1 MTQAAAEAF
10 IDIGEMII
18 SRENSGRNAELPRAS
33 SLADTGSTSMITTQ
47 KAFCSLAALIAFF
60 LIAPLVRAQKSSYDY
75 IISDARIVDGT
86 GAPWF
91 RGDIAI
97 SGDRIAAMGDLRNAS
112 SRNRIHASRFV
123 AAPGFIDVQGQS
135 EFNLLVDNRA
145 ASKITQ
151 GVTTEITGEGTSIA
165 PLNDRM
171 IEDLKDEAQKYGV
184 KLDWRSLDEYLN
196 RLDRAHPAINLGTF
210 VGAGGIRTYVM
221 GKENRPATAAELEQ
235 MRQLVAQAMQQG
247 AFGVSTALEYVPDVF
262 ASTDEIVELAKVAR
276 SYGGV
281 YFTHQRSE
289 ADAIFQSLD
298 EVFAISE
305 RAGISTTI
313 WHLKTAYAENFGRM
327 PEVLLKIEQAR
338 ARGIDV
344 AASVYPYTRASNGL
358 TACFPSWVSE
368 GGTEKMIGRLK
379 DPVQRARVKKEM
391 NESNATWENEWLG
404 SGGPQGVTLIQVVD
418 PELRKYEGMNFEEIG
433 REMGKD
439 PRDAAMDIAIAD
451 HGNSSVVIAIMRED
465 DVRAAVSN
473 PLVTYGSD
481 SEAQAEDGPLS
492 KTKAHPRAFGT
503 FSRILSEYVREQHT
517 MRLEEAVR
525 KMTSQ
530 AASRVGITDR
540 GILRPGMFAD
550 IVIFD
555 PQSIRDKAT
564 YNDPLRYSTGVNAVF
579 VNGKPVVLDGR
590 ITNERP
596 GKALRGP
603 GYRH

>member
-1 MTQAAAEAF
+1 MTKK
-10 IDIGEMII
+10 
-18 SRENSGRNAELPRAS
+18 RK
-33 SLADTGSTSMITTQ
+33 SLY
-47 KAFCSLAALIAFF
+47 LAIVFTAFF
-60 LIAPLVRAQKSSYDY
+60 LVAPLVTAQKSTYDY

-112 SRNRIHASRFV
+112 AKKRVDSSKFV

-135 EFNLLVDNRA
+135 EFNLLIDNRA

-171 IEDLKDEAQKYGV
+171 IDDLKDNAQKYGV
-184 KLDWRSLDEYLN
+184 KLDWHSLDEYLN

-210 VGAGGIRTYVM
+210 VGAGGVRTYVM
-221 GKENRPATAAELEQ
+221 GKENRPATPAELEQ

-247 AFGVSTALEYVPDVF
+247 AFGLSTALEYVPDVF
-262 ASTDEIVELAKVAR
+262 ASTDEIIELAKVAR
-276 SYGGV
+276 RYGGV

-289 ADAIFQSLD
+289 ADAIMQSLD
-298 EVFAISE
+298 EVFSISE

-313 WHLKTAYAENFGRM
+313 WHLKTAYSENFGRM
-327 PEVLLKIEQAR
+327 PEVLRKIEQAR

-368 GGTEKMIGRLK
+368 GGTEKMIERLK

-391 NESNATWENEWLG
+391 NEQSATWENEWLG
-404 SGGPQGVTLIQVVD
+404 SGGPAGVTLIQVVN
-418 PELRKYEGMNFEEIG
+418 PELRRYEGMNFEEIG

-439 PRDAAMDIAIAD
+439 PRDAAMDIALAD
-451 HGNSSVVIAIMRED
+451 HGNSAVVIAIMRDD

-503 FSRILSEYVREQHT
+503 FSRILAEYVREQHT

-555 PQSIRDKAT
+555 PETIRDTAT
-564 YNDPLRYSTGVNAVF
+564 YNDPLHYSTGINAVF
-579 VNGKPVVLDGR
+579 VNGKPVVLDGK
-590 ITNERP
+590 ITDERP
-596 GKALRGP
+596 GRALRGP
-603 GYRH
+603 AYKH

>member
-1 MTQAAAEAF
+1 MTKK
-10 IDIGEMII
+10 
-18 SRENSGRNAELPRAS
+18 RK
-33 SLADTGSTSMITTQ
+33 SLY
-47 KAFCSLAALIAFF
+47 LAIVFTAFF
-60 LIAPLVRAQKSSYDY
+60 LVAPLVTAQKSTYDY

-112 SRNRIHASRFV
+112 AKKRVDSSKFV

-135 EFNLLVDNRA
+135 EFNLLIDNRA

-171 IEDLKDEAQKYGV
+171 IDDLKDNAQKYGV
-184 KLDWRSLDEYLN
+184 KLDWHSLDEYLN

-210 VGAGGIRTYVM
+210 VGAGGVRTYVM
-221 GKENRPATAAELEQ
+221 GKENRPATPAELEQ
-235 MRQLVAQAMQQG
+235 MQQLVAQAMQQG
-247 AFGVSTALEYVPDVF
+247 AFGLSTALEYVPDVF
-262 ASTDEIVELAKVAR
+262 ASTDEIIELAKVAR
-276 SYGGV
+276 RYGGV

-289 ADAIFQSLD
+289 ADAIMQSLD
-298 EVFAISE
+298 EVFSISE

-313 WHLKTAYAENFGRM
+313 WHLKTAYSENFGRM
-327 PEVLLKIEQAR
+327 PEVLRKIEQAR

-368 GGTEKMIGRLK
+368 GGTEKMIERLK

-391 NESNATWENEWLG
+391 NEQSATWENEWLG
-404 SGGPQGVTLIQVVD
+404 SGGPAGVTLIQVVN
-418 PELRKYEGMNFEEIG
+418 PELRRYEGMNFEEIG

-439 PRDAAMDIAIAD
+439 PRDAAMDIALAD
-451 HGNSSVVIAIMRED
+451 HGNSAVVIAIMRDD

-503 FSRILSEYVREQHT
+503 FSRILAEYVREQHT

-555 PQSIRDKAT
+555 PETIRDTAT
-564 YNDPLRYSTGVNAVF
+564 YNDPLHYSTGINAVF
-579 VNGKPVVLDGR
+579 VNGKPVVLDGK
-590 ITNERP
+590 ITDERP
-596 GKALRGP
+596 GRALRGP
-603 GYRH
+603 AYKH

>member
-1 MTQAAAEAF
+1 MTKK
-10 IDIGEMII
+10 
-18 SRENSGRNAELPRAS
+18 RK
-33 SLADTGSTSMITTQ
+33 SLY
-47 KAFCSLAALIAFF
+47 LAIVFTAFF
-60 LIAPLVRAQKSSYDY
+60 LVAPLVTAQKSTYDY

-112 SRNRIHASRFV
+112 AKKRVDGSKFV

-135 EFNLLVDNRA
+135 EFNLLIDNRA

-171 IEDLKDEAQKYGV
+171 IDDLKDNAQKYGV

-210 VGAGGIRTYVM
+210 VGAGGVRTYVM

-247 AFGVSTALEYVPDVF
+247 AFGLSTALEYVPDVF
-262 ASTDEIVELAKVAR
+262 ASTDEIIELAKVAR
-276 SYGGV
+276 RYGGV

-298 EVFAISE
+298 EVFSISE

-313 WHLKTAYAENFGRM
+313 WHLKTAYSENFGRM
-327 PEVLLKIEQAR
+327 PEVLRKIEQAR

-368 GGTEKMIGRLK
+368 GGTEKMIERLK

-391 NESNATWENEWLG
+391 NEQSATWENEWLG
-404 SGGPQGVTLIQVVD
+404 SGGPPGVTLIQVVN

-433 REMGKD
+433 RETGKD

-451 HGNSSVVIAIMRED
+451 HGNSAVVIAIMRDD

-503 FSRILSEYVREQHT
+503 FSRILAEYVREQHT

-555 PQSIRDKAT
+555 PETIRDTAT
-564 YNDPLRYSTGVNAVF
+564 YNDPLHYSTGINAVF
-579 VNGKPVVLDGR
+579 VNGKPVVLDGK
-590 ITNERP
+590 ITDERP
-596 GKALRGP
+596 GRALRGP
-603 GYRH
+603 AYKD

>member
-1 MTQAAAEAF
+1 MTKT
-10 IDIGEMII
+10 
-18 SRENSGRNAELPRAS
+18 REIFS
-33 SLADTGSTSMITTQ
+33 SLI
-47 KAFCSLAALIAFF
+47 ALIAFF
-60 LIAPLVRAQKSSYDY
+60 LIATLASAQKSSYDY
-75 IISDARIVDGT
+75 IISDAHIVDGT

-97 SGDRIAAMGDLRNAS
+97 SGDRIAAIGDLRKAAA
-112 SRNRIHASRFV
+112 RHRVQASRFV

-171 IEDLKDEAQKYGV
+171 TEDLKDNAQKYGV

-196 RLDRAHPAINLGTF
+196 RLDRVHPAINLGTF
-210 VGAGGIRTYVM
+210 VGAGGIRTYVI
-221 GKENRPATAAELEQ
+221 GKENRPVTAAELEQ
-235 MRQLVAQAMQQG
+235 MRELVAQAMQQG
-247 AFGVSTALEYVPDVF
+247 AFGLSTALEYVPDVF

-298 EVFAISE
+298 EVFAIAE

-313 WHLKTAYAENFGRM
+313 WHLKTAYSENFGRM
-327 PEVLLKIEQAR
+327 PEVLRKIEQAR

-368 GGTEKMIGRLK
+368 GGTDKMVERLK
-379 DPVQRARVKKEM
+379 DPLQRDRVKKEM
-391 NESNATWENEWLG
+391 NQQSPTWENEWLG
-404 SGGPQGVTLIQVVD
+404 SGGPAGVTLIQVVN
-418 PELRKYEGMNFEEIG
+418 PELHKYEGMNFEEIG
-433 REMGKD
+433 RELGKD
-439 PRDAAMDIAIAD
+439 PGDAAMDIAIAD
-451 HGNSSVVIAIMRED
+451 HGSSSVVIAIMRGD

-503 FSRILSEYVREQHT
+503 FSRILAEYVREQHT
-517 MRLEEAVR
+517 M
-525 KMTSQ
+525 
-530 AASRVGITDR
+530 
-540 GILRPGMFAD
+540 
-550 IVIFD
+550 
-555 PQSIRDKAT
+555 
-564 YNDPLRYSTGVNAVF
+564 
-579 VNGKPVVLDGR
+579 
-590 ITNERP
+590 
-596 GKALRGP
+596 
-603 GYRH
+603 

>member
-1 MTQAAAEAF
+1 MTKT
-10 IDIGEMII
+10 
-18 SRENSGRNAELPRAS
+18 REIFS
-33 SLADTGSTSMITTQ
+33 SLI
-47 KAFCSLAALIAFF
+47 ALIAFF
-60 LIAPLVRAQKSSYDY
+60 LIATLASAQKSSYDY

-97 SGDRIAAMGDLRNAS
+97 SGDRIAAIGDLRKAAA
-112 SRNRIHASRFV
+112 RHRVQASRFV

-171 IEDLKDEAQKYGV
+171 TEDLKDNAQKYGV

-196 RLDRAHPAINLGTF
+196 RLDRVHPAINLGTF
-210 VGAGGIRTYVM
+210 VGAGGIRTYVI
-221 GKENRPATAAELEQ
+221 GKENRPVTAAELEQ
-235 MRQLVAQAMQQG
+235 MRELVAQAMQQG
-247 AFGVSTALEYVPDVF
+247 AFGLSTALEYVPDVF

-298 EVFAISE
+298 EVFAIAE

-313 WHLKTAYAENFGRM
+313 WHLKTAYSENFGRM
-327 PEVLLKIEQAR
+327 PEVLRKIEQAR

-368 GGTEKMIGRLK
+368 GGTDKMVERLK
-379 DPVQRARVKKEM
+379 DPLQRDRVKKEM
-391 NESNATWENEWLG
+391 NQQSPTWENEWLG
-404 SGGPQGVTLIQVVD
+404 SGGPAGVTLIQVVN
-418 PELRKYEGMNFEEIG
+418 PELHKYEGMNFEEIG
-433 REMGKD
+433 RELGKD
-439 PRDAAMDIAIAD
+439 PGDAAMDIAIAD
-451 HGNSSVVIAIMRED
+451 HGSSSVVIAIMRGD

-503 FSRILSEYVREQHT
+503 FSRILAEYVREQHT

-540 GILRPGMFAD
+540 GILRPGMYAD

-555 PQSIRDKAT
+555 PASIRDTAT
-564 YNDPLRYSTGVNAVF
+564 YNDPLHYSTGINAVF
-579 VNGKPVVLDGR
+579 VNGKPVILDGR
-590 ITNERP
+590 ITDERP
-596 GKALRGP
+596 GRALRGP
-603 GYRH
+603 GYKH

>member
-1 MTQAAAEAF
+1 MTKRRKIF
-10 IDIGEMII
+10 Y
-18 SRENSGRNAELPRAS
+18 
-33 SLADTGSTSMITTQ
+33 SLI
-47 KAFCSLAALIAFF
+47 ALIVFF
-60 LIAPLVRAQKSSYDY
+60 LFAPLAGAQKSNYDY
-75 IISDARIVDGT
+75 IISDARIIDGT

-97 SGDRIAAMGDLRNAS
+97 SGDRIAAIGDLRNAS
-112 SRNRIHASRFV
+112 ARNRVHASRFV

-151 GVTTEITGEGTSIA
+151 GVTTEITGEGTSTA

-171 IEDLKDEAQKYGV
+171 IEDLKDNARKYGIP
-184 KLDWRSLDEYLN
+184 LDWRSLDEYLN
-196 RLDRAHPAINLGTF
+196 RLDRVHPAINLGTF
-210 VGAGGIRTYVM
+210 VGAGGVRTNVI

-247 AFGVSTALEYVPDVF
+247 AFGLSTALEYVPDVF

-298 EVFAISE
+298 EVFDIAE

-313 WHLKTAYAENFGRM
+313 WHLKTAYNENFGRM
-327 PEVLLKIEQAR
+327 PEVLGKIEQAR

-368 GGTEKMIGRLK
+368 GGTDKMIERLK
-379 DPVQRARVKKEM
+379 DPVQRARVEKEM
-391 NESNATWENEWLG
+391 NEQTATWENEWLG
-404 SGGPQGVTLIQVVD
+404 SGGPQGVTLIQVVN
-418 PELRKYEGMNFEEIG
+418 PELHKYEGMNFEEIG
-433 REMGKD
+433 RELGKD
-439 PRDAAMDIAIAD
+439 PRDAAMDIAIGD
-451 HGNSSVVIAIMRED
+451 HGNSSVVIAIMRDD

-503 FSRILSEYVREQHT
+503 FSRILDEYVREQHT
-517 MRLEEAVR
+517 MGLEEAVR

-555 PQSIRDKAT
+555 PAIIRDTAT
-564 YNDPLRYSTGVNAVF
+564 YNDPLHYSTGINAVF

-590 ITNERP
+590 ITGERP

-603 GYRH
+603 GYKH